1 LTRHIAKT
9 VPQLLQDQINFVG
22 RESVLF
28 IEVPGPQL
36 TVDSTQRRDM
46 KFILS
51 ITTQK
56 NGEDKKSCNASQESN
71 AYGNHQ
77 MDISAMTFKRA
88 ISSSESNKQIKLPY
102 RQPEEEWQ
110 RSD

>member
-9 VPQLLQDQINFVG
+9 VPQLLQNQINFVG
-22 RESVLF
+22 RESVLL
-28 IEVPGPQL
+28 IEVPPL
-36 TVDSTQRRDM
+36 RSPIDSTQRRDV
-46 KFILS
+46 KLIFS

-56 NGEDKKSCNASQESN
+56 NGEDKKSCNAGQESN

-88 ISSSESNKQIKLPY
+88 ISSSERNKQIKLPH
-102 RQPEEEWQ
+102 RQRQEEWQ